1 MIITYVH
8 VLKCIY
14 VIHVYIT
21 YQIGDIRKRR
31 LALYIFLIIKKIINH
46 LPNNVFCKVDGIHFF
61 NYEKNIHV

>member
-14 VIHVYIT
+14 VIHVSPIIE
-21 YQIGDIRKRR
+21 IGDIRKRR

>member
-8 VLKCIY
+8 VLKCICDTC
-14 VIHVYIT
+14 IT

-31 LALYIFLIIKKIINH
+31 LALYIFLIIEKIINH

-61 NYEKNIHV
+61 NYEKKIHV